1 MTEHENTTE
10 VPLSL
15 EAGTLLKNK
24 RESLGMTQKHVANR
38 LRLRVS
44 VIQNIENNRFEPQ
57 QVATFTRGYLRSYAK
72 LVGLDEKT
80 VLAALEQT
88 SEAHVQ
94 PQETE
99 MQSFSRKTKHEK
111 HNSRIMLLTWVIAI
125 VIIGIS
131 GAWWWQ
137 NQQEDSLAQV
147 VTEANLD
154 VEPSAAEIADIDQF
168 SADELIAST
177 PAEIAEIDQL
187 SADKLMASSRDEIAS
202 TDIKPAIEGVTLAAS
217 DGDALETTTPEL
229 AVNEDEVSEIIPDAP
244 VAIIEAAD
252 EEQEPKLVV
261 PEGMTRLTMKFKAD
275 CWIQVKDV
283 NGKTLVSGTR
293 KPGQDVELAGK
304 APFKVILGAPEGV
317 TMTFASE
324 PVDLS
329 GYTSGKVARFT
340 LPL

>member
-1 MTEHENTTE
+1 MTEHENTNE
-10 VPLSL
+10 VPLSI

-24 RESLGMTQKHVANR
+24 RESLGMTQKQVADR

-44 VIQNIENNRFEPQ
+44 VIEDIENNRFESQ

-72 LVGLDEKT
+72 FVGLDEKV
-80 VLAALEQT
+80 VLVALEQT
-88 SEAHVQ
+88 ADVKPKE
-94 PQETE
+94 QEIE

-131 GAWWWQ
+131 AAWWWQ
-137 NQQEDSLAQV
+137 NQQENSLAQV
-147 VTEANLD
+147 VAEAN
-154 VEPSAAEIADIDQF
+154 VETSQPSADEIADIDLMTEE
-168 SADELIAST
+168 ELIAST
-177 PAEIAEIDQL
+177 PAE
-187 SADKLMASSRDEIAS
+187 
-202 TDIKPAIEGVTLAAS
+202 LAAS
-217 DGDALETTTPEL
+217 NNTASESSTNAAQT
-229 AVNEDEVSEIIPDAP
+229 DEVVPAETEESTTEATQEP
-244 VAIIEAAD
+244 VAVIEAA
-252 EEQEPKLVV
+252 EEVQEASPVV
-261 PEGMTRLTMKFKAD
+261 PEGMTLLTMKFKAD
-275 CWIQVKDV
+275 CWIQVKDT
-283 NGKTLVSGTR
+283 NGKTLVSGTQ
-293 KPGQDVELAGK
+293 KPGQDVELTGK

>member
-1 MTEHENTTE
+1 MTEHENTNE
-10 VPLSL
+10 VPLSI

-24 RESLGMTQKHVANR
+24 RESLGMTQKQVADR

-44 VIQNIENNRFEPQ
+44 VIEDIENNRFESQ

-72 LVGLDEKT
+72 FVGLDEKV
-80 VLAALEQT
+80 VLVALEQT
-88 SEAHVQ
+88 ADVKPKE
-94 PQETE
+94 QEIE

-131 GAWWWQ
+131 AAWWWQ
-137 NQQEDSLAQV
+137 NQQENSLAQV
-147 VTEANLD
+147 VAEAN
-154 VEPSAAEIADIDQF
+154 VETSQPSADEIADIDLMTEE
-168 SADELIAST
+168 ELIAST
-177 PAEIAEIDQL
+177 PAE
-187 SADKLMASSRDEIAS
+187 
-202 TDIKPAIEGVTLAAS
+202 LAAS
-217 DGDALETTTPEL
+217 NNTASESSIN
-229 AVNEDEVSEIIPDAP
+229 AVQTDEVVSAETEESTTEATKEP
-244 VAIIEAAD
+244 VAVIEAV
-252 EEQEPKLVV
+252 EEVQEASPVV
-261 PEGMTRLTMKFKAD
+261 PEGMTLLTMKFKAD
-275 CWIQVKDV
+275 CWIQVKDT
-283 NGKTLVSGTR
+283 NGKTLVSGTQ
-293 KPGQDVELAGK
+293 KPGQDVELTGK

>member
-1 MTEHENTTE
+1 NTNE
-10 VPLSL
+10 VPLSI

-24 RESLGMTQKHVANR
+24 RESLGMTQKQVADR

-44 VIQNIENNRFEPQ
+44 VIEDIENNRFESQ

-72 LVGLDEKT
+72 FVGLDEKV
-80 VLAALEQT
+80 VLVALEQT
-88 SEAHVQ
+88 ADVKPKE
-94 PQETE
+94 QEIE

-131 GAWWWQ
+131 AAWWWQ
-137 NQQEDSLAQV
+137 NQQENSLAQV
-147 VTEANLD
+147 VAEAN
-154 VEPSAAEIADIDQF
+154 VETSQPSADEIADIDLMTEE
-168 SADELIAST
+168 ELIAST
-177 PAEIAEIDQL
+177 PAE
-187 SADKLMASSRDEIAS
+187 
-202 TDIKPAIEGVTLAAS
+202 LAAS
-217 DGDALETTTPEL
+217 NNTASESSINAAQT
-229 AVNEDEVSEIIPDAP
+229 DEVVPAETEESTTEATQEP
-244 VAIIEAAD
+244 VALIEAA
-252 EEQEPKLVV
+252 EEVQEASPVV
-261 PEGMTRLTMKFKAD
+261 PEGMTLLTMKFKAD
-275 CWIQVKDV
+275 CWIQVKDT
-283 NGKTLVSGTR
+283 NGKTLVSGTQ
-293 KPGQDVELAGK
+293 KPGQDVELTGK

>member
-1 MTEHENTTE
+1 MTEHENTNE
-10 VPLSL
+10 VPLSI

-24 RESLGMTQKHVANR
+24 RESLGMTQKQVADR

-44 VIQNIENNRFEPQ
+44 VIEDIENNRFESQ

-72 LVGLDEKT
+72 LVGLDEKV
-80 VLAALEQT
+80 VLVALEQT
-88 SEAHVQ
+88 ADVKPKE
-94 PQETE
+94 QEIE

-131 GAWWWQ
+131 AAWWWQ
-137 NQQEDSLAQV
+137 NQQENSLAQV
-147 VTEANLD
+147 VAEAN
-154 VEPSAAEIADIDQF
+154 VETSQPSADEIADIDLMTEE
-168 SADELIAST
+168 ELIAST
-177 PAEIAEIDQL
+177 PAE
-187 SADKLMASSRDEIAS
+187 
-202 TDIKPAIEGVTLAAS
+202 LAAS
-217 DGDALETTTPEL
+217 NNTASESSINAAQT
-229 AVNEDEVSEIIPDAP
+229 DEVVPAETEESTTEATQQP
-244 VAIIEAAD
+244 VAVIEAA
-252 EEQEPKLVV
+252 EEIQDASPVV
-261 PEGMTRLTMKFKAD
+261 PEGMTLLTMKFKAD
-275 CWIQVKDV
+275 CWIQVKDT
-283 NGKTLVSGTR
+283 NGKTLVSGTQ
-293 KPGQDVELAGK
+293 KPGQDVELTGK

>member
-1 MTEHENTTE
+1 M
-10 VPLSL
+10 

-24 RESLGMTQKHVANR
+24 RESLGMTQKQVADR

-44 VIQNIENNRFEPQ
+44 VIEDIENNRFESQ

-72 LVGLDEKT
+72 FVGLDEKV
-80 VLAALEQT
+80 VLVALEQT
-88 SEAHVQ
+88 ADVKPKE
-94 PQETE
+94 QEIE

-131 GAWWWQ
+131 AAWWWQ
-137 NQQEDSLAQV
+137 NQQENSLAQV
-147 VTEANLD
+147 VAEAN
-154 VEPSAAEIADIDQF
+154 VETSQPSADEIADIDLMTEE
-168 SADELIAST
+168 ELIAST
-177 PAEIAEIDQL
+177 PAE
-187 SADKLMASSRDEIAS
+187 
-202 TDIKPAIEGVTLAAS
+202 LAAS
-217 DGDALETTTPEL
+217 NNTASESSINAAQT
-229 AVNEDEVSEIIPDAP
+229 DEVVPAETEESTTEATQEP
-244 VAIIEAAD
+244 VAVIEAA
-252 EEQEPKLVV
+252 EEVQDASPVV
-261 PEGMTRLTMKFKAD
+261 PEGMTLLTMKFKAD
-275 CWIQVKDV
+275 CWIQVKDT
-283 NGKTLVSGTR
+283 NGKTLVSGTQ
-293 KPGQDVELAGK
+293 KPGQDVELTGK

>member
-1 MTEHENTTE
+1 MTEHENTNE
-10 VPLSL
+10 VPLSI

-24 RESLGMTQKHVANR
+24 RESLGMTQKQVADR

-44 VIQNIENNRFEPQ
+44 VIEDIENNRFESQ

-72 LVGLDEKT
+72 FVGLDEKV
-80 VLAALEQT
+80 VLVALEQT
-88 SEAHVQ
+88 ADVKPKE
-94 PQETE
+94 QEIE

-131 GAWWWQ
+131 AAWWWQ
-137 NQQEDSLAQV
+137 NQQENSLAQV
-147 VTEANLD
+147 VAEAN
-154 VEPSAAEIADIDQF
+154 VETSQPSADEIADIDLMTEE
-168 SADELIAST
+168 ELIAST
-177 PAEIAEIDQL
+177 PAEL
-187 SADKLMASSRDEIAS
+187 VASNNTAS
-202 TDIKPAIEGVTLAAS
+202 ESSINAAQ
-217 DGDALETTTPEL
+217 T
-229 AVNEDEVSEIIPDAP
+229 DEVVPAETEESTTEATQEP
-244 VAIIEAAD
+244 VAVIEAA
-252 EEQEPKLVV
+252 EEVQEASPVV
-261 PEGMTRLTMKFKAD
+261 PEGMTLLTMKFKAD
-275 CWIQVKDV
+275 CWIQVKDT
-283 NGKTLVSGTR
+283 NGKTLVSGTQ
-293 KPGQDVELAGK
+293 KPGQDVELTGK

>member
-1 MTEHENTTE
+1 MTEHEKTNE
-10 VPLSL
+10 VPLSM

-24 RESLGMTQKHVANR
+24 RESLGMTQKHVADR

-44 VIQNIENNRFEPQ
+44 VIEDIENNRFEEQ
-57 QVATFTRGYLRSYAK
+57 QVTTFTRGYLRSYAK
-72 LVGLDEKT
+72 LVGLDEKI

-88 SEAHVQ
+88 SEVHVK

-111 HNSRIMLLTWVIAI
+111 HNSRIMLLTWAIAI
-125 VIIGIS
+125 VITGIS

-137 NQQEDSLAQV
+137 NQQENSLAQLS
-147 VTEANLD
+147 TET
-154 VEPSAAEIADIDQF
+154 AETEQVADDADIDQM

-177 PAEIAEIDQL
+177 PAEIAPV
-187 SADKLMASSRDEIAS
+187 SAA
-202 TDIKPAIEGVTLAAS
+202 PAAVSQADTAMSAVGDVT
-217 DGDALETTTPEL
+217 E
-229 AVNEDEVSEIIPDAP
+229 P
-244 VAIIEAAD
+244 VAAATEEVTEEAA
-252 EEQEPKLVV
+252 QEPVAVIEDAQETEEPAAPVV
-261 PEGMTRLTMKFKAD
+261 PEGMTLLTMKFKAD
-275 CWIQVKDV
+275 CWIQVKDA

>member
-1 MTEHENTTE
+1 MTEHENTNE
-10 VPLSL
+10 VPLSI

-24 RESLGMTQKHVANR
+24 RESLGMTQKQVADR

-44 VIQNIENNRFEPQ
+44 VIEDIENNRFESQ

-72 LVGLDEKT
+72 FVGLDEKV
-80 VLAALEQT
+80 VLVALEQT
-88 SEAHVQ
+88 ADVKPKE
-94 PQETE
+94 QEIE

-131 GAWWWQ
+131 AAWWWQ
-137 NQQEDSLAQV
+137 NQQENSLAQV
-147 VTEANLD
+147 VAEAN
-154 VEPSAAEIADIDQF
+154 VETSQPSADEIADIDLMTEE
-168 SADELIAST
+168 ELIAST
-177 PAEIAEIDQL
+177 PAE
-187 SADKLMASSRDEIAS
+187 
-202 TDIKPAIEGVTLAAS
+202 LAAS
-217 DGDALETTTPEL
+217 NNTASESSINAAQT
-229 AVNEDEVSEIIPDAP
+229 DEVVSAETEESTTEATQEP
-244 VAIIEAAD
+244 VAVIEAA
-252 EEQEPKLVV
+252 EEVQDASPVV
-261 PEGMTRLTMKFKAD
+261 PEGMTLLTMKFKAD
-275 CWIQVKDV
+275 CWIQVKDT
-283 NGKTLVSGTR
+283 NGKTLVSGTQ
-293 KPGQDVELAGK
+293 KPGQDVELTGK

>member
-1 MTEHENTTE
+1 NTNE
-10 VPLSL
+10 VPLSI

-24 RESLGMTQKHVANR
+24 RESLGMTQKQVADR

-44 VIQNIENNRFEPQ
+44 VIEDIENNRFESL

-72 LVGLDEKT
+72 FVGLDEKV
-80 VLAALEQT
+80 VLVALEQT
-88 SEAHVQ
+88 ADVKPKE
-94 PQETE
+94 QEIE

-131 GAWWWQ
+131 AAWWWQ
-137 NQQEDSLAQV
+137 NQQENSLAQV
-147 VTEANLD
+147 VAEAN
-154 VEPSAAEIADIDQF
+154 VETTQPSADEIADIDLMTEE
-168 SADELIAST
+168 ELIAST
-177 PAEIAEIDQL
+177 PAE
-187 SADKLMASSRDEIAS
+187 
-202 TDIKPAIEGVTLAAS
+202 LAAS
-217 DGDALETTTPEL
+217 NNTASESSINAAQT
-229 AVNEDEVSEIIPDAP
+229 DEVVPAETEESTTEATQEP
-244 VAIIEAAD
+244 VALIEAA
-252 EEQEPKLVV
+252 EEVQEASPVV
-261 PEGMTRLTMKFKAD
+261 PEGMTLLTMKFKAD
-275 CWIQVKDV
+275 CWIQVKDT
-283 NGKTLVSGTR
+283 NGKTLVSGTQ
-293 KPGQDVELAGK
+293 KPGQDVELTGK

>member
-1 MTEHENTTE
+1 MTEHENTNE
-10 VPLSL
+10 VPLSI

-24 RESLGMTQKHVANR
+24 RESLGMTQKQVADR

-44 VIQNIENNRFEPQ
+44 VIEDIENNRFESQ

-72 LVGLDEKT
+72 FVGLDEKV
-80 VLAALEQT
+80 VLVALEQT
-88 SEAHVQ
+88 ADVKLKE
-94 PQETE
+94 QEIE

-131 GAWWWQ
+131 AAWWWQ
-137 NQQEDSLAQV
+137 NQQENSLAQV
-147 VTEANLD
+147 VAEAN
-154 VEPSAAEIADIDQF
+154 VETSQPSADEIADIDLMTEE
-168 SADELIAST
+168 ELIAST
-177 PAEIAEIDQL
+177 PAE
-187 SADKLMASSRDEIAS
+187 
-202 TDIKPAIEGVTLAAS
+202 LAAS
-217 DGDALETTTPEL
+217 NNTASESSINAAQT
-229 AVNEDEVSEIIPDAP
+229 DEVVPAETEESTTEATQQP
-244 VAIIEAAD
+244 VAVIEAA
-252 EEQEPKLVV
+252 EEIRDASPVV
-261 PEGMTRLTMKFKAD
+261 PEGMTLLTMKFKAD
-275 CWIQVKDV
+275 CWIQVKDT
-283 NGKTLVSGTR
+283 NGKTLVSGTQ
-293 KPGQDVELAGK
+293 KPGQDVELTGK

>member
-1 MTEHENTTE
+1 MTEHENTNE
-10 VPLSL
+10 VPLSM

-24 RESLGMTQKHVANR
+24 RESLGMTQKHVADR

-44 VIQNIENNRFEPQ
+44 VIEDIESNRFEAQ
-57 QVATFTRGYLRSYAK
+57 QVTTFTRGYLRSYAK
-72 LVGLDEKT
+72 LVGLDEKI

-88 SEAHVQ
+88 SEVHVK

-111 HNSRIMLLTWVIAI
+111 HNSRIMLLTWAIAI
-125 VIIGIS
+125 VITGIS

-137 NQQEDSLAQV
+137 NQQENSLAQV
-147 VTEANLD
+147 VTESSSETEQTAD
-154 VEPSAAEIADIDQF
+154 DADIDLM

-177 PAEIAEIDQL
+177 PAE
-187 SADKLMASSRDEIAS
+187 
-202 TDIKPAIEGVTLAAS
+202 V
-217 DGDALETTTPEL
+217 
-229 AVNEDEVSEIIPDAP
+229 AP
-244 VAIIEAAD
+244 VVEVTEAVSSSDETVSKAESAVAATEETVTEAEAEEPVAVIEDAQAT
-252 EEQEPKLVV
+252 QEPMTPVV
-261 PEGMTRLTMKFKAD
+261 PEGMTLLTMKFKAD
-275 CWIQVKDV
+275 CWIQVKDS

>member
-1 MTEHENTTE
+1 MTEHENTNE
-10 VPLSL
+10 VPLSI

-24 RESLGMTQKHVANR
+24 RESLGMTKKQVADR

-44 VIQNIENNRFEPQ
+44 VIEDIENNRFESQ

-72 LVGLDEKT
+72 FVGLDEKV
-80 VLAALEQT
+80 VLVALEQT
-88 SEAHVQ
+88 ADVKPKE
-94 PQETE
+94 QEIE

-131 GAWWWQ
+131 AAWWWQ
-137 NQQEDSLAQV
+137 NQQENSLAQV
-147 VTEANLD
+147 VAEAN
-154 VEPSAAEIADIDQF
+154 VETSQPSADEIAEIADIDLMTEE
-168 SADELIAST
+168 ELIAST
-177 PAEIAEIDQL
+177 PAE
-187 SADKLMASSRDEIAS
+187 
-202 TDIKPAIEGVTLAAS
+202 LAAS
-217 DGDALETTTPEL
+217 NNTASESSINAAQT
-229 AVNEDEVSEIIPDAP
+229 DEVVPAETEESTTEATQEP
-244 VAIIEAAD
+244 VAVIEAA
-252 EEQEPKLVV
+252 EEVQEASPVV
-261 PEGMTRLTMKFKAD
+261 PEGMTLLTMKFKAD
-275 CWIQVKDV
+275 CWIQVKDT
-283 NGKTLVSGTR
+283 NGKTLVSGTQ
-293 KPGQDVELAGK
+293 KPGQDVELTGK

>member
-1 MTEHENTTE
+1 MTEHENTNE
-10 VPLSL
+10 VPLSI

-24 RESLGMTQKHVANR
+24 RESLGMTQKQVADR

-44 VIQNIENNRFEPQ
+44 VIEDIENNRFESQ

-72 LVGLDEKT
+72 FVGLDEKV
-80 VLAALEQT
+80 VLVALEQT
-88 SEAHVQ
+88 ADVKPKE
-94 PQETE
+94 QEIE

-131 GAWWWQ
+131 AAWWWQ
-137 NQQEDSLAQV
+137 NQQENSLAQV
-147 VTEANLD
+147 VAEAN
-154 VEPSAAEIADIDQF
+154 VETSQPSADEIADIDLMTEE
-168 SADELIAST
+168 ELIAST
-177 PAEIAEIDQL
+177 PAE
-187 SADKLMASSRDEIAS
+187 
-202 TDIKPAIEGVTLAAS
+202 LAAS
-217 DGDALETTTPEL
+217 NNTASESSINAAQTDEVVPAETEESTTEATPE
-229 AVNEDEVSEIIPDAP
+229 P
-244 VAIIEAAD
+244 VAVIEAA
-252 EEQEPKLVV
+252 EEVQDASPVV
-261 PEGMTRLTMKFKAD
+261 PEGMTLLTMKFKAD
-275 CWIQVKDV
+275 CWIQVKDT
-283 NGKTLVSGTR
+283 NGKTLVSGTQ
-293 KPGQDVELAGK
+293 KPGQDVELTGK

>member
-1 MTEHENTTE
+1 MTEHENTNE
-10 VPLSL
+10 VPLSI

-24 RESLGMTQKHVANR
+24 RESLGMTQKQVADR

-44 VIQNIENNRFEPQ
+44 VIEDIENNRFESQ

-72 LVGLDEKT
+72 FVGLDEKV
-80 VLAALEQT
+80 VLVALEQT
-88 SEAHVQ
+88 ADVKPKE
-94 PQETE
+94 QEIE

-131 GAWWWQ
+131 AAWWWQ
-137 NQQEDSLAQV
+137 NQQENSLAQV
-147 VTEANLD
+147 VAEAN
-154 VEPSAAEIADIDQF
+154 VETSQPSADEIADIDLMTEE
-168 SADELIAST
+168 ELIAST
-177 PAEIAEIDQL
+177 PAE
-187 SADKLMASSRDEIAS
+187 
-202 TDIKPAIEGVTLAAS
+202 LAAS
-217 DGDALETTTPEL
+217 NNTASESSINTASESSINAAQTDDVVPAETEESTTE
-229 AVNEDEVSEIIPDAP
+229 ATQEP
-244 VAIIEAAD
+244 VAVIEAA
-252 EEQEPKLVV
+252 EEVQDASPVV
-261 PEGMTRLTMKFKAD
+261 PEGMTLLTMKFKAD
-275 CWIQVKDV
+275 CWIQVKDT
-283 NGKTLVSGTR
+283 NGKTLVSGTQ
-293 KPGQDVELAGK
+293 KPGQDVELTGK

>member
-1 MTEHENTTE
+1 MTEHENTNE
-10 VPLSL
+10 VPLSI

-24 RESLGMTQKHVANR
+24 RESLGMTQKQVADR

-44 VIQNIENNRFEPQ
+44 VIEDIENNRFESQ

-72 LVGLDEKT
+72 FVGLDEKV
-80 VLAALEQT
+80 VLVALEQT
-88 SEAHVQ
+88 ADVKPKE
-94 PQETE
+94 QEIE

-131 GAWWWQ
+131 AAWWWQ
-137 NQQEDSLAQV
+137 NQQENSLAQV
-147 VTEANLD
+147 VAQAN
-154 VEPSAAEIADIDQF
+154 VETSQPSADEIADIDLMTEE
-168 SADELIAST
+168 ELIAST
-177 PAEIAEIDQL
+177 PAE
-187 SADKLMASSRDEIAS
+187 
-202 TDIKPAIEGVTLAAS
+202 LAAS
-217 DGDALETTTPEL
+217 NNTASESSINAAQT
-229 AVNEDEVSEIIPDAP
+229 DEVVPAETEESTTEATQEP
-244 VAIIEAAD
+244 VAVIEAA
-252 EEQEPKLVV
+252 EEVQEASPVV
-261 PEGMTRLTMKFKAD
+261 PEGMTLLTMKFKAD
-275 CWIQVKDV
+275 CWIQVKDT
-283 NGKTLVSGTR
+283 NGKTLVSGTQ
-293 KPGQDVELAGK
+293 KPGQDVELTGK

>member
-1 MTEHENTTE
+1 MTEHENTNE
-10 VPLSL
+10 VPLSI

-24 RESLGMTQKHVANR
+24 RESLGMTQKQVADR

-44 VIQNIENNRFEPQ
+44 VIEDIENNRFESQ

-72 LVGLDEKT
+72 FVGLDEKV
-80 VLAALEQT
+80 VLVALEQT
-88 SEAHVQ
+88 ADVKPKE
-94 PQETE
+94 QEIE

-131 GAWWWQ
+131 AAWWWQ
-137 NQQEDSLAQV
+137 NQQENSLAQV
-147 VTEANLD
+147 VAEAN
-154 VEPSAAEIADIDQF
+154 VETSQPSTDEIADIDLMTEE
-168 SADELIAST
+168 ELIAST
-177 PAEIAEIDQL
+177 PAE
-187 SADKLMASSRDEIAS
+187 
-202 TDIKPAIEGVTLAAS
+202 LAAS
-217 DGDALETTTPEL
+217 NNTASESSINAAQT
-229 AVNEDEVSEIIPDAP
+229 DEVVPAETEESTTEATQEP
-244 VAIIEAAD
+244 VALIEAA
-252 EEQEPKLVV
+252 EEVQEASPVV
-261 PEGMTRLTMKFKAD
+261 PEGMTLLTMKFKAD
-275 CWIQVKDV
+275 CWIQVKDT
-283 NGKTLVSGTR
+283 NGKTLVSGTQ
-293 KPGQDVELAGK
+293 KPGQDVELTGK

>member
-1 MTEHENTTE
+1 MTEHENTNE
-10 VPLSL
+10 VPLSI

-24 RESLGMTQKHVANR
+24 RESLGMTQKQVADR

-44 VIQNIENNRFEPQ
+44 VIEDIENNRFESQ

-72 LVGLDEKT
+72 FVGLDEKV
-80 VLAALEQT
+80 VLVALEQT
-88 SEAHVQ
+88 ADVKPKEQ
-94 PQETE
+94 DIE

-131 GAWWWQ
+131 AAWWWQ
-137 NQQEDSLAQV
+137 NQQENSLAQV
-147 VTEANLD
+147 VAEAN
-154 VEPSAAEIADIDQF
+154 VETSQPSADEIADIDLMTEE
-168 SADELIAST
+168 ELIAST
-177 PAEIAEIDQL
+177 PAE
-187 SADKLMASSRDEIAS
+187 
-202 TDIKPAIEGVTLAAS
+202 LAAS
-217 DGDALETTTPEL
+217 NNTASESSINVAQT
-229 AVNEDEVSEIIPDAP
+229 DEVVPAETEESTTEATQEP
-244 VAIIEAAD
+244 VAVIEAA
-252 EEQEPKLVV
+252 EEVQDASPVV
-261 PEGMTRLTMKFKAD
+261 PEGMTLLTMKFKAD
-275 CWIQVKDV
+275 CWIQVKDT
-283 NGKTLVSGTR
+283 NGKTLVSGTQ
-293 KPGQDVELAGK
+293 KPGQDVELTGK

>member
-1 MTEHENTTE
+1 M
-10 VPLSL
+10 

-24 RESLGMTQKHVANR
+24 RESLGMTQKQVADR

-44 VIQNIENNRFEPQ
+44 VIEDIENNRFESQ

-72 LVGLDEKT
+72 FVGLDEKV
-80 VLAALEQT
+80 VLVALEQT
-88 SEAHVQ
+88 ADVKPKEQ
-94 PQETE
+94 DIE

-131 GAWWWQ
+131 AAWWWQ
-137 NQQEDSLAQV
+137 NQQENSLAQV
-147 VTEANLD
+147 VAEAN
-154 VEPSAAEIADIDQF
+154 VETSQPSADEIADIDLMTEE
-168 SADELIAST
+168 ELIAST
-177 PAEIAEIDQL
+177 PAE
-187 SADKLMASSRDEIAS
+187 
-202 TDIKPAIEGVTLAAS
+202 LAAS
-217 DGDALETTTPEL
+217 NNTASESSINAAQT
-229 AVNEDEVSEIIPDAP
+229 DEVVSAETEESTTEATKEP
-244 VAIIEAAD
+244 VAVIEAA
-252 EEQEPKLVV
+252 EEVQEASPVV
-261 PEGMTRLTMKFKAD
+261 PEGMTLLTMKFKAD
-275 CWIQVKDV
+275 CWIQVKDT
-283 NGKTLVSGTR
+283 NGKTLVSGTQ
-293 KPGQDVELAGK
+293 KPGQDVELTGK

>member
-1 MTEHENTTE
+1 MTEHENTNE
-10 VPLSL
+10 VPLSI

-24 RESLGMTQKHVANR
+24 RESLGMTQKQVADR

-44 VIQNIENNRFEPQ
+44 VIEDIENNRFESQ

-72 LVGLDEKT
+72 FVGLDEKV
-80 VLAALEQT
+80 VLVALEQT
-88 SEAHVQ
+88 ADVKPKEQ
-94 PQETE
+94 DIE

-131 GAWWWQ
+131 AAWWWQ
-137 NQQEDSLAQV
+137 NQQENSLAQV
-147 VTEANLD
+147 VAEAN
-154 VEPSAAEIADIDQF
+154 VETSQPSADEIADIDLMTEE
-168 SADELIAST
+168 ELIAST
-177 PAEIAEIDQL
+177 PAE
-187 SADKLMASSRDEIAS
+187 
-202 TDIKPAIEGVTLAAS
+202 LAAS
-217 DGDALETTTPEL
+217 NNTASESSINAAQT
-229 AVNEDEVSEIIPDAP
+229 DEVVPAETEESTTEATQQP
-244 VAIIEAAD
+244 VAVIEAA
-252 EEQEPKLVV
+252 EEVQEASPVV
-261 PEGMTRLTMKFKAD
+261 PEGMTLLTMKFKAD
-275 CWIQVKDV
+275 CWIQVKDT
-283 NGKTLVSGTR
+283 NGKTLVSGTQ
-293 KPGQDVELAGK
+293 KPGQDVELTGK

>member
-1 MTEHENTTE
+1 MTEHEKTNE
-10 VPLSL
+10 VPLSM

-24 RESLGMTQKHVANR
+24 RESLGMTQKHVADR

-44 VIQNIENNRFEPQ
+44 VIEDIENNRFEEQ
-57 QVATFTRGYLRSYAK
+57 QVTTFTRGYLRSYAK
-72 LVGLDEKT
+72 LVGLDEKI

-88 SEAHVQ
+88 SEVHVK

-111 HNSRIMLLTWVIAI
+111 HNSRIMLLTWAIAI
-125 VIIGIS
+125 VITGIS

-137 NQQEDSLAQV
+137 NQQENSLAQLSAETAE
-147 VTEANLD
+147 TEQVAD
-154 VEPSAAEIADIDQF
+154 DADIDLM

-177 PAEIAEIDQL
+177 PAEIAPV
-187 SADKLMASSRDEIAS
+187 SAA
-202 TDIKPAIEGVTLAAS
+202 PAAVSQADTAMSAADVT
-217 DGDALETTTPEL
+217 E
-229 AVNEDEVSEIIPDAP
+229 P
-244 VAIIEAAD
+244 VAAATEEVTEEAA
-252 EEQEPKLVV
+252 QEPVAVIEDAQETEEPAAPVV
-261 PEGMTRLTMKFKAD
+261 PEGMTLLTMKFKAD
-275 CWIQVKDV
+275 CWIQVKDA

>member
-1 MTEHENTTE
+1 MTEHENTNE
-10 VPLSL
+10 VPLSM

-24 RESLGMTQKHVANR
+24 RESLGMTQKHVADR

-44 VIQNIENNRFEPQ
+44 VIEDIESNRFEAQ
-57 QVATFTRGYLRSYAK
+57 QVTTFTRGYLRSYAK
-72 LVGLDEKT
+72 LVGLDEKI

-88 SEAHVQ
+88 SEVHVK

-111 HNSRIMLLTWVIAI
+111 HNSRIMLLTWAIAI
-125 VIIGIS
+125 VITGIS

-137 NQQEDSLAQV
+137 NQQENSLAQV
-147 VTEANLD
+147 VTESSSETEQTAD
-154 VEPSAAEIADIDQF
+154 DADIDLM

-177 PAEIAEIDQL
+177 PAEVAPVVEVTEAVS
-187 SADKLMASSRDEIAS
+187 SAD
-202 TDIKPAIEGVTLAAS
+202 
-217 DGDALETTTPEL
+217 ETVSKAESAVATTEETMTE
-229 AVNEDEVSEIIPDAP
+229 AVAEEP
-244 VAIIEAAD
+244 VAVIEDAQAT
-252 EEQEPKLVV
+252 QEPMTPVV
-261 PEGMTRLTMKFKAD
+261 PEGMTLLTMKFKAD
-275 CWIQVKDV
+275 CWIQVKDS